1 MKNKSWFLD
10 AGIAVLG
17 LLFILFPEF
26 WIRLVVI
33 LLGLGAI
40 AYGIYNLKF
49 TRSLIDNYI
58 YDNVIM
64 IKSIAS
70 IVIGAFA
77 LIFPMAI
84 GGAMWS
90 AMIYILAIYL
100 LLSAI
105 TGFYAASLLKDSNI
119 DRKRYFL
126 ENLVLVAA
134 AVILFL
140 IGPNQLAKGIIRFAG
155 VALILFGGFMT
166 FLNISSSKNGA
177 IDVEVK
183 EQVESESDKE

>member
-140 IGPNQLAKGIIRFAG
+140 IGPNQLAKGIIAG
-155 VALILFGGFMT
+155 VALILFGGFMI
-166 FLNISSSKNGA
+166 FLNINSSKNGA

-183 EQVESESDKE
+183 EQVESEADKE

>member
-64 IKSIAS
+64 IKSIAR
-70 IVIGAFA
+70 
-77 LIFPMAI
+77 LR
-84 GGAMWS
+84 
-90 AMIYILAIYL
+90 
-100 LLSAI
+100 I
-105 TGFYAASLLKDSNI
+105 TASFSL
-119 DRKRYFL
+119 R
-126 ENLVLVAA
+126 NL
-134 AVILFL
+134 
-140 IGPNQLAKGIIRFAG
+140 PK
-155 VALILFGGFMT
+155 
-166 FLNISSSKNGA
+166 
-177 IDVEVK
+177 
-183 EQVESESDKE
+183 